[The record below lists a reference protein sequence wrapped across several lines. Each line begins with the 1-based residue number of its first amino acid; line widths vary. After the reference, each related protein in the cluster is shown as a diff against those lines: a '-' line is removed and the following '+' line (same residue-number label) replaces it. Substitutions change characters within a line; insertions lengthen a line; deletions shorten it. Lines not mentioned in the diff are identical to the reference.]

1 MSAAE
6 DLQAIY
12 GTNPYG
18 ARSWPMPFTTSSSV
32 TSAKVKPGGYYLC
45 PSQDCWVK
53 LAAASGSVS
62 VPSSGATQPASVNDT
77 AFYPANQSLPL
88 TVPSGSDGTGSFL
101 HVIGDTAAG
110 TLRISGPMQVQ
121 P

>member
-1 MSAAE
+1 MSASD

-18 ARSWPMPFTTSSSV
+18 SRAWPMPFTTSSSV

-53 LAAASGSVS
+53 LAASSGTVS
-62 VPSSGATQPASVNDT
+62 VPSSGTTQPVANDT

-88 TVPSGSDGTGSFL
+88 TVPNGSDGSGSFL

-110 TLRISGPMQVQ
+110 TLRISGPMQV
-121 P
+121 PL